1 MATITAKDVAAL
13 RERTG
18 VGMMDCK
25 RALTEAEGD
34 MEKAIVLLREKGLAT
49 QAKKS
54 GRIAAEGLVMAVVDP
69 AKKAGCVLEV
79 NSETDFVAKNEAF
92 VEFVK
97 NVAQTIIDTNPA
109 DVEDLKTK
117 TISGGNITVEA
128 ELQELFLKIRENL
141 QIRRFERF
149 DGVLVPYIH
158 GEGKIAVLV
167 QIETDLAADN
177 AEMLAVGKD
186 CALQITSMNAPYLNK
201 EAVPAEVLAEEKR
214 IMLAQMSEDPKMANK
229 PDQVKEK
236 IVEGK
241 ISKYY
246 TENCLLDQVF
256 VKDNDLTV
264 QKYIDKV
271 AKELGGSIKVTNYV
285 RYERGEG
292 IQKRVDD
299 FAAEVENMAKT
310 SSN

>member
-25 RALTEAEGD
+25 KALMETDGD
-34 MEKAIVLLREKGLAT
+34 MEKAIVILREKGLAT

-54 GRIAAEGLVMAVVDP
+54 GRIAAEGLVTAVVDT

-97 NVAQTIIDTNPA
+97 KVAQTIIDTNPA

-141 QIRRFERF
+141 QIRRFQRF
-149 DGVLVPYIH
+149 DGVLVPYVH

-167 QIETDLAADN
+167 QMETDLPADN
-177 AEMLAVGKD
+177 AGMLAVGKD

-201 EAVPAEVLAEEKR
+201 EAVPADVLAEEKR
-214 IMLAQMSEDPKMANK
+214 IMLAQMAEDPKMANK

-236 IVEGK
+236 IVDGK
-241 ISKYY
+241 VSKYY

-264 QKYIDKV
+264 QKYIDKC
-271 AKELGGSIKVTNYV
+271 AKELGGSIKVTGYV

-292 IQKRVDD
+292 IQKREDD
-299 FAAEVENMAKT
+299 FAAEVESMTKK
-310 SSN
+310 